1 MGTQHHIVPF
11 DRPLANVQAAADAAR
26 IHTAAELAAARAAG
40 QQEGGDAAR
49 AFSNQ
54 QLVEL
59 RAEFQ
64 TLQSGLL
71 QRLTQAHDSLL
82 GQVRQALPTLT
93 LDLAQRL
100 LAGFVPGP
108 EFVERLC
115 REALDQLYP
124 ERDGLELV
132 ISPRDAAVLERLVP
146 AWRTHFSNLRVT
158 SDDTLNS
165 GDCLV
170 RSRFGVTDARAAAKL
185 EGLREELLSA

>member
-1 MGTQHHIVPF
+1 MGTQHHIIPF
-11 DRPLANVQAAADAAR
+11 DRTLVAVQAASGAPR
-26 IHTAAELAAARAAG
+26 IHTAAELAAARALG

-64 TLQSGLL
+64 TLQTGLM
-71 QRLTQAHDSLL
+71 QRLAEAHDSLAA
-82 GQVRQALPTLT
+82 QVRQALPVLT

-100 LAGFVPGP
+100 LAGFVPAP

-132 ISPRDAAVLERLVP
+132 VSTRDVAVLERLVP
-146 AWRTHFSNLRVT
+146 AWRTHFPNLRIT

-165 GDCLV
+165 GECLV